1 MGIDKETIQKLR
13 DETGAGV
20 MDCKKALEE
29 ADSDIEKA
37 KEVIKEKGI
46 ILASKKSERK
56 TGAGFLKAYI
66 HNDRVGILMEIRA
79 ETDFAVKSDPF
90 QKLAHELAMQI
101 AAMDPKDVDELLEQ
115 PFVKN
120 ESKTVGE
127 TIKEVVAEVGE
138 NINVKN
144 FVRYEV

>member
-1 MGIDKETIQKLR
+1 MEINKEIIQKLR
-13 DETGAGV
+13 DETGAGI
-20 MDCKKALEE
+20 MDCKKALEKT
-29 ADSDIEKA
+29 DGDIEKA

-46 ILASKKSERK
+46 IIASKKSERK

-66 HNDRVGILMEIRA
+66 HNDRVGVLMEIRA

-90 QKLAHELAMQI
+90 QKLVHELAMQI
-101 AAMDPKDVDELLEQ
+101 AAMDPKDVDELLKQ

-127 TIKEVVAEVGE
+127 IIKEVVAEVGE

-144 FVRYEV
+144 FVRYEI